1 MLRRPPVPAPAFC
14 APAALTERRSRS
26 ASSMAKSCGVRWR
39 MKLSSMTNLLRQ
51 SRLKVDLTAF
61 EILRDV
67 LADLVNRGPRNS
79 AARFGT
85 ALVFGTITQGVASLP
100 IDPSYLE
107 LGPIID
113 LDCLD
118 WRSSR
123 PAMGDTKLITLS
135 ATMAR
140 SLRAGLAGKSTDI
153 EEAQRLV
160 RSFISK
166 RNPRIEHVVLS
177 AYTALVACRK
187 DKDMPTP
194 LQSLVYG
201 WLVPFWA
208 AHGVAKSRYDSE
220 VDGGKCDANLP
231 DPG

>member
-1 MLRRPPVPAPAFC
+1 
-14 APAALTERRSRS
+14 
-26 ASSMAKSCGVRWR
+26 
-39 MKLSSMTNLLRQ
+39 
-51 SRLKVDLTAF
+51 
-61 EILRDV
+61 
-67 LADLVNRGPRNS
+67 
-79 AARFGT
+79 
-85 ALVFGTITQGVASLP
+85 VFGTITRGVASLP

-107 LGPIID
+107 VGPIFD

-123 PAMGDTKLITLS
+123 PAIGDNKLIALS
-135 ATMAR
+135 ATIAR
-140 SLRAGLAGKSTDI
+140 SLRAGLTAESTDV

-177 AYTALVACRK
+177 AYTALFACRK

-208 AHGVAKSRYDSE
+208 AHGVAKSEIDSE
-220 VDGGKCDANLP
+220 VDGGKCDANSP
-231 DPG
+231 DPRIKLLVDDLSPEKTAGRSP